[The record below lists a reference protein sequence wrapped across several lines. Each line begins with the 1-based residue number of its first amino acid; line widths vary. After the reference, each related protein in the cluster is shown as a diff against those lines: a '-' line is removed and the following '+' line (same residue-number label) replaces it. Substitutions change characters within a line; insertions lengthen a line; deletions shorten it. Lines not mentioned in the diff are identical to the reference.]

1 MRLRKVLSAFSVV
14 ACCVWVLSGVQDTQ
28 HIQQNMF
35 VALADNDLI
44 STNQADFEIEVAEK
58 VEETEG
64 LIVQEKIAMRP
75 EYIFDDSNETMY
87 TLHSTQLK
95 KEPYDDAEIQQD
107 LTRFSE
113 LKITGKNNLKYWR
126 TNIEG
131 IDYYVNSEE
140 LTSDT
145 NYVFTVTDT
154 IKYCSG
160 DLEVYEKPDS
170 SSSVIANL
178 SFNDEIHII
187 GTNNN
192 KYYLAQINGE
202 EGYVNKNL
210 LMNNKKPTYSQ
221 NTSSSELE
229 TIWAIVMQEAGA
241 NYEGALAVM
250 SSAINRTQS
259 SRWSYLGDTV
269 YEQLTAPGQYCYSID
284 TYWIKYLNGNVPDIV
299 KQAVADGLNGK
310 TNHDYTCF
318 RSTSGGDP
326 SRVNI
331 GGNWFFGN

>member
-1 MRLRKVLSAFSVV
+1 MRLRKILSAFSVV
-14 ACCVWVLSGVQDTQ
+14 ACCVCVLSGVQDTKHVQ
-28 HIQQNMF
+28 KDMF

-44 STNQADFEIEVAEK
+44 STNQADFEIKEAEK
-58 VEETEG
+58 VEEANG
-64 LIVQEKIAMRP
+64 FIVQEKIAMRP
-75 EYIFDDSNETMY
+75 EYIFDDSDETMY

-107 LTRFSE
+107 MKRFSE

-126 TNIEG
+126 TNIDG
-131 IDYYVNSEE
+131 VDYYVNSEE

-145 NYVFTVTDT
+145 NYIFTVTDE
-154 IKYCSG
+154 IKYCS
-160 DLEVYEKPDS
+160 DNLEIYEKPDS
-170 SSSVIANL
+170 SSAAIASL

-187 GTNNN
+187 GTNN
-192 KYYLAQINGE
+192 KYYLAEINGQ
-202 EGYVNKNL
+202 EGYVNKNFI
-210 LMNNKKPTYSQ
+210 MNNKKPTYSQ
-221 NTSSSELE
+221 NTSTNELE

-259 SRWSYLGDTV
+259 SRWRYLGDTV

-284 TYWIKYLNGNVPDIV
+284 THWVKYLGGNVPEVV

-310 TNHDYTCF
+310 TNHGYTCF
-318 RSTSGGDP
+318 RSTSCGDP

-331 GGNWFFGN
+331 GGNWFFGD